1 MACDNDQP
9 VSLCVSLRYT
19 APCAFHCAFHSAA
32 RVSLQAKVCRGK
44 FPIINAFFPPLGFRQ
59 IVQHVQL
66 HVA

>member
-1 MACDNDQP
+1 MINP
-9 VSLCVSLRYT
+9 FH
-19 APCAFHCAFHSAA
+19 CAFHCVTQRRARFTVRFTAFHSAA